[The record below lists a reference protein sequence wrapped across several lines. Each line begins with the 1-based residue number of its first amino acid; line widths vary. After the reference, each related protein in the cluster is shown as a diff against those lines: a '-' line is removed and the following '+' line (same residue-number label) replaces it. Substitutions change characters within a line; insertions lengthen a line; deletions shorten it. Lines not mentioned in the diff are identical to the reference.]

1 MISVTLRQIAAEH
14 NARVVLGSRM
24 VIARGTQ
31 RIGSMTGGTAAA
43 MYTSV
48 GGTAYPVFILG
59 IHDPDD
65 AITAR
70 WVP

>member
-14 NARVVLGSRM
+14 NARIVIGSRTI
-24 VIARGTQ
+24 VARGTHPTN
-31 RIGSMTGGTAAA
+31 SATGGTAAPMLA
-43 MYTSV
+43 TS
-48 GGTAYPVFILG
+48 GGTVYPMFILG

-65 AITAR
+65 LVTAR